1 MQTRPSDGAA
11 ERYFGLYPAI
21 VTNVVDER
29 KLGRVEVKF
38 PFLGKDGEKVRA
50 WATLVSPYAEKD
62 QGFMVL
68 PAKDTQVVVAF
79 EAGVL
84 RRPYVVGACWNG
96 VETLPAEAQ
105 APNDK
110 RLMKTRSGSLLEF
123 DDKQGASKVTLSMK
137 SGHKL
142 VFDDGTQEVLL
153 THKNGASIKIDAGGK
168 VSIKG
173 NSSVDITAPTLNVH
187 AGTANFDGLVNCTTL
202 TAKTAVSS
210 PLYTTGGGNVW

>member
-1 MQTRPSDGAA
+1 MDLPGMDARAS
-11 ERYFGLYPAI
+11 RWFGLYPAI
-21 VTNVVDER
+21 VTDVVDTE
-29 KLGRVEVKF
+29 KLGRVQVKF
-38 PFLGKDGEKVRA
+38 PWLGADGDAVRA
-50 WATLVSPYAEKD
+50 WATLLSPYAEKD

-68 PAKDTQVVVAF
+68 PAVDTQVVVGF
-79 EAGVL
+79 EAGDL

-96 VETLPAEAQ
+96 VETLPEQ
-105 APNDK
+105 PQKPNDK

-123 DDKQGASKVTLSMK
+123 DDKEGASKVTLSMK

-142 VFDDGTQEVLL
+142 VFDDGAQEVTL
-153 THKNGASIKIDAGGK
+153 THKNGASLKIDAAGK
-168 VSIKG
+168 VQVKG

-210 PLYTTGGGNVW
+210 PLYTTGAGNVW

>member
-1 MQTRPSDGAA
+1 MQTRPGNGDA

-21 VTNVVDER
+21 VTNVVDDK
-29 KLGRVEVKF
+29 KLGRVQVRF
-38 PFLGKDGEKVRA
+38 PWLGQEGDSVRA
-50 WATLVSPYAEKD
+50 WATLLTPYAEKD

-68 PAKDTQVVVAF
+68 PSKDTQVVVAF
-79 EAGVL
+79 EAGDL

-96 VETLPAEAQ
+96 VETLPTEPQEA
-105 APNDK
+105 NDK
-110 RLMKTRSGSLLEF
+110 RLMRTRAGSLLEF
-123 DDKQGASKVTLSMK
+123 DDKDGAAKVTLSMK

-142 VFDDGTQEVLL
+142 VFDDGAQEVLL
-153 THKNGASIKIDAGGK
+153 THKNGAQIKIDAGGK

-210 PLYTTGGGNVW
+210 PLYTTGAGNVL